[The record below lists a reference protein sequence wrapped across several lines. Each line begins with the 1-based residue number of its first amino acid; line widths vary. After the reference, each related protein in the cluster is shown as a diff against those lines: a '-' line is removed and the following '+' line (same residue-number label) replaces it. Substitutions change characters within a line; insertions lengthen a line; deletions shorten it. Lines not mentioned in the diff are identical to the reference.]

1 MYTLSLCAAC
11 MIIFSTLSHIQYVYS
26 VIVCS
31 VHDYYVLYSLSHVL
45 YTIYNRVSHFRGFQF
60 FKWVSMTK
68 NSYPIKDQRKKY
80 FSDFRGKF
88 TSLGLLESLNL
99 LTFFR
104 YLFWILKY
112 WSLFIFRVFLTV
124 ILLIE
129 KKICQFFAV
138 QSYAPPLFRTVRI
151 F

>member
-11 MIIFSTLSHIQYVYS
+11 MIIMFST
-26 VIVCS
+26 
-31 VHDYYVLYSLSHVL
+31 LSHVL

-99 LTFFR
+99 LTFLR
-104 YLFWILKY
+104 YLFWILKF